1 MSAKISIRSDDELI
15 PAVSS
20 PISHSSSLLP
30 PLPKNPRDR
39 LLLPQKPLLLLFF
52 FLLFIPTTL
61 SPTPNLTL
69 TLTQTLTLD
78 VSGGARGGRRG
89 RGGGE
94 GGEYYPSPPPFPYSF
109 HLVEVTVISAQE
121 LFPASRAM
129 QTYAVAWV
137 DAAQKVRTR
146 LDRAGHTDPAWNDK
160 FVFRVGTRR
169 SAPPPR
175 RSPSRSTRA
184 PASAARSCSHRAR
197 PPLHPPPFPSPR
209 FAAVQVRRPL
219 TLRPQGILNLSV
231 SLLDAYARSL
241 PLFADL
247 APNPNPNPNPNPKEP
262 SPAAAAMV
270 VVDKEREEMEAK
282 LEKWRAELPPM
293 KKGEGAR
300 EEKGLG
306 GRARRRNS
314 FGKFSCFSPV
324 TESGEVAKVRFARER
339 EISR

>member
-1 MSAKISIRSDDELI
+1 MS
-15 PAVSS
+15 PAG
-20 PISHSSSLLP
+20 HEE
-30 PLPKNPRDR
+30 
-39 LLLPQKPLLLLFF
+39 
-52 FLLFIPTTL
+52 
-61 SPTPNLTL
+61 
-69 TLTQTLTLD
+69 
-78 VSGGARGGRRG
+78 GGGGGEG

-160 FVFRVGTRR
+160 FVFRVGDAALR
-169 SAPPPR
+169 SATSAVTVEIYAR
-175 RSPSRSTRA
+175 TRLRGALLLGTARALLSTLRPS
-184 PASAARSCSHRAR
+184 
-197 PPLHPPPFPSPR
+197 PSPR

-247 APNPNPNPNPNPKEP
+247 APNPNPNPKES
-262 SPAAAAMV
+262 SPAAAAAMV
-270 VVDKEREEMEAK
+270 VVDREREEMEAK

-293 KKGEGAR
+293 KKGEGAKEEKGLGGR
-300 EEKGLG
+300 AKEEKGLG

-324 TESGEVAKVRFARER
+324 TESGEVAKVRFAGER